1 MIETHSRL
9 HVPDVKQGSDLMMS
23 QIGDTPVTA
32 APTRAHLSN
41 ASQSAALKTP
51 AAYGG
56 PHGLHYRTEQGG
68 AQTNAIEKKRQT
80 SQPQQRHGASKD
92 DNTDTDFDA
101 ASVTMYDV

>member
-1 MIETHSRL
+1 
-9 HVPDVKQGSDLMMS
+9 MMS
-23 QIGDTPVTA
+23 QISDTSVTA

-41 ASQSAALKTP
+41 ASQSAVHKTP

-68 AQTNAIEKKRQT
+68 PQTNAREKTKQT
-80 SQPQQRHGASKD
+80 SQPQQQHGASKD